1 MSLFSPICDLT
12 YRTRRQ
18 GTCMQLSQI
27 TDELALVRRAQTDAQ
42 AFGALYDR
50 YVQRVYRY
58 CLYRTNNAH
67 EAEDLTAQIFL
78 AALEGLPRYRQD
90 GHFAAWLFTI
100 ARNKVAEYH
109 RRAPHE
115 PLDESRFP
123 PIQMDM
129 ELTVEKSQRS
139 EKLLRLI
146 QALAEDERDLIHL
159 RYVAELSFAEL
170 AKSLNKNEDAVKKM
184 LYRLVARLKLE
195 MDADHE

>member
-1 MSLFSPICDLT
+1 
-12 YRTRRQ
+12 
-18 GTCMQLSQI
+18 MQLSQI

-50 YVQRVYRY
+50 YVQRVHRY

-78 AALEGLPRYRQD
+78 AALEGLPGYRQE
-90 GHFAAWLFTI
+90 GHFAAWLFSI
-100 ARNKVAEYH
+100 ARHKVAEYH
-109 RRAPHE
+109 RRVPQKS
-115 PLDESRFP
+115 LDESRLP
-123 PIQMDM
+123 PIQRDL

-146 QALAEDERDLIHL
+146 QTLYEDERELIHL

-170 AKSLNKNEDAVKKM
+170 AKLLNKNEDAVKKM

-195 MDADHE
+195 MEADHG

>member
-1 MSLFSPICDLT
+1 
-12 YRTRRQ
+12 
-18 GTCMQLSQI
+18 MQLSQI
-27 TDELALVRRAQTDAQ
+27 TDELVLVRRAQTDAQ

-58 CLYRTNNAH
+58 CLYRTNHPH

-90 GHFAAWLFTI
+90 GHFAGWLFSI
-100 ARNKVAEYH
+100 ARHKVAEYH

-115 PLDESRFP
+115 PLDESRLP
-123 PIQMDM
+123 PLQLDL
-129 ELTVEKSQRS
+129 ELRVEKSERR
-139 EKLLRLI
+139 EKLLSLI
-146 QALAEDERDLIHL
+146 QALAENERELIHL
-159 RYVAELSFAEL
+159 RYVAELSFAEM

-195 MDADHE
+195 MEADHE

>member
-1 MSLFSPICDLT
+1 
-12 YRTRRQ
+12 
-18 GTCMQLSQI
+18 MQLSQI

-58 CLYRTNNAH
+58 CLYRTNNVH

-78 AALEGLPRYRQD
+78 AALEGLPRYRHD
-90 GHFAAWLFTI
+90 GYFAAWLFTI

-115 PLDESRFP
+115 PLDESRLT
-123 PIQMDM
+123 PIHMDM

-146 QALAEDERDLIHL
+146 QALAEDEWDLIHL

-170 AKSLNKNEDAVKKM
+170 AKSLHKNEDAVKKM

-195 MDADHE
+195 MEADHE